1 MEFKDDK
8 AQHGLRFLEATV
20 LNLVITA
27 VEFGGGLLSGSL
39 ALLSD
44 AIHNLGDKIGRAH
57 V

>member
-20 LNLVITA
+20 LNLAITA
-27 VEFGGGLLSGSL
+27 VEFGADCSP
-39 ALLSD
+39 A
-44 AIHNLGDKIGRAH
+44 